1 MNISRLVSILH
12 FIHFYI
18 LQSIYDQRHFAK
30 SLLSFKDLHFD
41 QVYIHD
47 VFYTSA
53 VEAEMFNGIYIFHKF
68 WPKKVL

>member
-1 MNISRLVSILH
+1 MTNGILPKA
-12 FIHFYI
+12 FP
-18 LQSIYDQRHFAK
+18 
-30 SLLSFKDLHFD
+30 SFKDLHFD